1 MGDGGHDKREA
12 VPSIPLTGLFVRLDI
27 GVFIS
32 HFLLFLLFFVLS
44 DIPKRL
50 QGKVDRQVANTSEPC
65 ARNHPS

>member
-1 MGDGGHDKREA
+1 MGDGGDDKREA

-32 HFLLFLLFFVLS
+32 HFLLFFVLS

-50 QGKVDRQVANTSEPC
+50 QGKVDRQVANTSEPF